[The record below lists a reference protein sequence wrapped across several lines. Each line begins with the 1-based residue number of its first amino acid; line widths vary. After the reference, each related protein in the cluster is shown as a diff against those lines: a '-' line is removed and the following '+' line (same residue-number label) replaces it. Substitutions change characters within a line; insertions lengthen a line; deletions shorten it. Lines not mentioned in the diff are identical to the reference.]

1 MSRETVNEVC
11 SMIEMVSKATRV
23 INQYHGMISLRVK
36 PLSRI
41 LFASCRLEW
50 VSQNIGTFIETYR
63 TYE

>member
-1 MSRETVNEVC
+1 MANEEVC

-23 INQYHGMISLRVK
+23 INQYHGMILLRVR

-41 LFASCRLEW
+41 LFASCRLQW
-50 VSQNIGTFIETYR
+50 VSQNLVTVNETYR